1 MKKILLVVA
10 VLAVLLGAGFGI
22 KTAYDKK
29 NENIVTTQ
37 PANGQD
43 DAETADEN
51 EIYYLTGQIT
61 EITDEY
67 IILEGTEQG
76 TVQVNLFDD
85 TAFGGKFPDELLV
98 GEYAQVIYDG
108 KMTRSIPP
116 QVTALAVDV
125 CVLKGKVAEIL
136 EDGRVLIDR
145 TGVMEQQVDSHL
157 KEDGTVETE
166 VTLTPEQVILSLP
179 EGVELK
185 VGDSAVFYTTGI
197 ATMSLPAQMN
207 AIVVV
212 KK

>member
-10 VLAVLLGAGFGI
+10 VIVVLLGAGFGI
-22 KTAYDKK
+22 KAACDKK
-29 NENIVTTQ
+29 NEDMVTTQ

-43 DAETADEN
+43 DAEVVDEN
-51 EIYYLTGQIT
+51 EVYYLTGQIT
-61 EITDEY
+61 EIADDY

-85 TAFGGKFPDELLV
+85 TVFGGKLPDELAV
-98 GEYAQVIYDG
+98 GEYAQVLYDG

-125 CVLKGKVAEIL
+125 CVLEGKVAEIL

-145 TGVMEQQVDSHL
+145 TDVM
-157 KEDGTVETE
+157 
-166 VTLTPEQVILSLP
+166 EQVILSLP

-185 VGDSAVFYTTGI
+185 VGDSAVFYTTGV

>member
-10 VLAVLLGAGFGI
+10 VIVVLLGAGFGI
-22 KTAYDKK
+22 KAACDKK
-29 NENIVTTQ
+29 NEDMVTTQ

-43 DAETADEN
+43 DAEVVDES
-51 EIYYLTGQIT
+51 EVYYLTGQIT
-61 EITDEY
+61 EIADDY

-85 TAFGGKFPDELLV
+85 TVFGGKLPDELAV
-98 GEYAQVIYDG
+98 GEYAQVLYDG

-125 CVLKGKVAEIL
+125 SVLEGKVAEIL

-145 TGVMEQQVDSHL
+145 TDVMEQQVDSQM
-157 KEDGTVETE
+157 KEDGTVDTE
-166 VTLTPEQVILSLP
+166 VTRTPEQVILSLP

-207 AIVVV
+207 AIAVV

>member
-10 VLAVLLGAGFGI
+10 VIVVLLGAGFGI
-22 KTAYDKK
+22 KAACDKK
-29 NENIVTTQ
+29 NEDMVTTQ

-43 DAETADEN
+43 DAEVVDEN
-51 EIYYLTGQIT
+51 EVYYLTGQIT
-61 EITDEY
+61 EIADDY

-76 TVQVNLFDD
+76 TVQANLFDD
-85 TAFGGKFPDELLV
+85 TAFGGKFPDELVV

-116 QVTALAVDV
+116 QVTALSVDV

>member
-10 VLAVLLGAGFGI
+10 VIVVLLGAGLGV
-22 KTAYDKK
+22 KAAYDKK
-29 NENIVTTQ
+29 NENIVSTQ
-37 PANGQD
+37 PADGRD
-43 DAETADEN
+43 DAEVADEN
-51 EIYYLTGQIT
+51 EVYYLNGQIT

-85 TAFGGKFPDELLV
+85 TAFGGKFPDEFVV

-125 CVLKGKVAEIL
+125 CVLEGKVAEIL

-145 TGVMEQQVDSHL
+145 TDVMEQQVDSQM

-166 VTLTPEQVILSLP
+166 AAYTPEQVIVSLP
-179 EGVELK
+179 EGVELS
-185 VGDSAVFYTTGI
+185 VGDNAVFYTTGVS
-197 ATMSLPAQMN
+197 TMSLPAQMN
-207 AIVVV
+207 AIGVV

>member
-1 MKKILLVVA
+1 M
-10 VLAVLLGAGFGI
+10 
-22 KTAYDKK
+22 TRR
-29 NENIVTTQ
+29 TRTSS
-37 PANGQD
+37 PHSPQD
-43 DAETADEN
+43 DAEAADEN
-51 EIYYLTGQIT
+51 EVYYLTGQIT

-85 TAFGGKFPDELLV
+85 TAFGGKFPDELVV

-125 CVLKGKVAEIL
+125 CVLEGKVAEIL

-145 TGVMEQQVDSHL
+145 TGVMEQHADSHL

-185 VGDSAVFYTTGI
+185 VGDSAVVYTTGI

>member
-10 VLAVLLGAGFGI
+10 VIVVLLGAGFGI
-22 KTAYDKK
+22 KAACDKK
-29 NENIVTTQ
+29 NEDMVTTQ

-43 DAETADEN
+43 DAEVVDES
-51 EIYYLTGQIT
+51 EVYYLTGQIT
-61 EITDEY
+61 EIADDY

-85 TAFGGKFPDELLV
+85 TVFGGKLPDELAV
-98 GEYAQVIYDG
+98 GEYAQVLYDG

-125 CVLKGKVAEIL
+125 SVLEGKVAEIL

-145 TGVMEQQVDSHL
+145 TDVMEQQVDSQM
-157 KEDGTVETE
+157 KEDGTVDTE
-166 VTLTPEQVILSLP
+166 VTCTPEQVILSLP

-207 AIVVV
+207 AIAVV

>member
-1 MKKILLVVA
+1 MKKIVLVVA
-10 VLAVLLGAGFGI
+10 VIVVLLGAGFGI
-22 KTAYDKK
+22 KAACDKK
-29 NENIVTTQ
+29 NEDMVTTQ

-43 DAETADEN
+43 DAEVVDEN
-51 EIYYLTGQIT
+51 EVYYLTGQIT
-61 EITDEY
+61 EIADDY

-85 TAFGGKFPDELLV
+85 TVFGGKLPDELAV
-98 GEYAQVIYDG
+98 GEYAQVLYDG

-125 CVLKGKVAEIL
+125 SVLEGKVAEIL

-145 TGVMEQQVDSHL
+145 TDVM
-157 KEDGTVETE
+157 
-166 VTLTPEQVILSLP
+166 EQVILSLP

-207 AIVVV
+207 AIAVV

>member
-1 MKKILLVVA
+1 MKKILLAVA
-10 VLAVLLGAGFGI
+10 VLAVLVVAGFGI

-29 NENIVTTQ
+29 NEDMVTTQ

-43 DAETADEN
+43 DAEVVDEN
-51 EIYYLTGQIT
+51 EVYYLTGQIT

-85 TAFGGKFPDELLV
+85 TVFGGKLPDELLV

-116 QVTALAVDV
+116 QVTALAVDG
-125 CVLKGKVAEIL
+125 CVLEGKVAEIL

-145 TGVMEQQVDSHL
+145 TDVMEQHADSQL
-157 KEDGTVETE
+157 KENGTVETE
-166 VTLTPEQVILSLP
+166 ATYTTEHVILSLP

-207 AIVVV
+207 AIAVV

>member
-10 VLAVLLGAGFGI
+10 VIVVLLGAGFGI
-22 KTAYDKK
+22 TAACDKK
-29 NENIVTTQ
+29 NEDMVTTQ

-43 DAETADEN
+43 DAEVVDES
-51 EIYYLTGQIT
+51 EVYYLTGQIT

-85 TAFGGKFPDELLV
+85 TAFGGKFPDELVV

-116 QVTALAVDV
+116 QVTALSVDV